1 MRVLFISWAAA
12 WPTITAL
19 LLLLDGVI
27 GHWPLALRTLVLTGV
42 MVPLMARILVPAL
55 NLAIERLSAQ
65 GAGSVIAPAALEAR
79 AHLRCNRADTGE
91 DVLTHAP
98 PPRSQSAHKDETH
111 RRFGSRPEY

>member
-1 MRVLFISWAAA
+1 MRALLISWAAA

-42 MVPLMARILVPAL
+42 MVPLTARVLVPAL

-65 GAGSVIAPAALEAR
+65 DAGAIIRPAALEAK
-79 AHLRCNRADTGE
+79 AHLPYNRAGKG
-91 DVLTHAP
+91 VRALRHAP
-98 PPRSQSAHKDETH
+98 PRYNQSAHRDET
-111 RRFGSRPEY
+111 RERFGSRPVC